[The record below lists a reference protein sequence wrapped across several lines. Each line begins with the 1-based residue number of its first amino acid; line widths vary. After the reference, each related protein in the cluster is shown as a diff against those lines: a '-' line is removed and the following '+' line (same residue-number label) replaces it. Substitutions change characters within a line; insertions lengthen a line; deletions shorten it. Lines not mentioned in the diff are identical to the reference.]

1 MLKNIFLINA
11 KSTQYMNTFSKNELT
26 LESCIKLYKLA
37 FDKADEIGFK
47 IALTIC
53 DTGGNTKLFCRM
65 DNAPLIAS
73 DISRKKAVTAV
84 GFGMGTGKDWY
95 EFIKDDPILN
105 GGAHDINDFMLLGG
119 GKPIYINEELVGA
132 IGISGG
138 HYSQDE
144 ACCDA
149 AINGL

>member
-1 MLKNIFLINA
+1 
-11 KSTQYMNTFSKNELT
+11 MNTFSKKELT
-26 LESCIKLYKLA
+26 IESCLNMYHQAIK
-37 FDKADEIGFK
+37 KANEIGFK
-47 IALTIC
+47 IAVTIC

-84 GFGMGTGKDWY
+84 GFGMGTGQEWHD
-95 EFIKDDPILN
+95 FIKDDPILN
-105 GGAHDINDFMLLGG
+105 GGAHDIDDFMLLGG
-119 GKPIYINEELVGA
+119 GKPIYINDELVGA

-138 HYSQDE
+138 HYTQDE

-149 AINGL
+149 ALTAVNL